1 MSDDPA
7 FRRAVRLAEALVF
20 ASAEPVPARRLAS
33 LLDDD
38 GPDADAV
45 LAHLAASRRGQG
57 VELVAVAGGWQ
68 FRTAPDLAPSLAR
81 VVAKPRR
88 LPRAA
93 METLAIVAWDGPCT
107 RAEIEDR
114 RGVSLAQ
121 GTLDLLIEERLVRP
135 AGQREVPGRPGL
147 WDVTPEFLSRFGL
160 GSRADLPSR
169 REILVEP
176 PGAAG
181 SAPDMSV
188 LEHVE
193 LDRSRSG

>member
-7 FRRAVRLAEALVF
+7 FLRAVRLAEALVF

-45 LAHLAASRRGQG
+45 LAHLAASRRGGG
-57 VELVAVAGGWQ
+57 VELVEVAGGWQ
-68 FRTAPDLAPSLAR
+68 FRTASDLAPSLAR

-121 GTLDLLIEERLVRP
+121 STLDLLIEERLVRP

-176 PGAAG
+176 PGPAG

-188 LEHVE
+188 LEHVQ